1 MYGIYADGVIYAR
14 AVQKRHRKKAF
25 AKSSPH
31 RLQLA
36 LGPRVITVPFPDLTA
51 AAKSARVAHKCGM

>member
-1 MYGIYADGVIYAR
+1 MYGIYADGVMYAR

-25 AKSSPH
+25 AKSSPR

-36 LGPRVITVPFPDLTA
+36 LGPGAITVPFPDLTSVP
-51 AAKSARVAHKCGM
+51 KSSRVAHKFGM